1 MLTHHPSTLVLTRI
15 KMTGTLLGMACLFA
29 GAVAQDAAE
38 VFSPMEFVIP
48 LYIAPT
54 YPNGTV
60 GEG

>member
-1 MLTHHPSTLVLTRI
+1 MA
-15 KMTGTLLGMACLFA
+15 GALLGMACLFA

-38 VFSPMEFVIP
+38 EFSPMEFVIP

-54 YPNGTV
+54 YPNGTI